1 MKQLNILKVI
11 FGLIFMF
18 TCAFANA
25 HGAPT
30 IVLDTTNLAL
40 QINGKVV
47 DKTKIQDI
55 LAAIHHDSR
64 KIEKPNKVIYVFDDF
79 GFTIEEDSKGI
90 AFKLFYAV
98 SEKESDPKSAF
109 AGKFSINTTEVI
121 PSLSLEAILKQIP
134 KTEKTLSMPNMLM
147 IMGKSMIVSVESNK
161 GIIKE
166 FDFGFIKN

>member
-1 MKQLNILKVI
+1 MKQINSLKII
-11 FGLIFMF
+11 FGLALMF
-18 TCAFANA
+18 SVAFANA

-30 IVLDTTNLAL
+30 IVLDTTNLSL

-55 LAAIHHDSR
+55 LMAIHHDSR

-98 SEKESDPKSAF
+98 SEKESDPKASF
-109 AGKFSINTTEVI
+109 AGKFSINTLEIV
-121 PSLSLEAILKQIP
+121 PAVSLETILKQVP

-147 IMGKSMIVSVESNK
+147 VMGKSLIVSVESNK